1 MEKVEKILSLINKH
15 RDLTLSQEE
24 DNELQDWLAESEENR
39 SLFAE
44 LTDHMAVADK
54 LKAYAQIN
62 SEAVWEKTLQQ
73 IDPSAKVVPLYPVHR
88 ALWKYPAAAAV
99 VVALSVAGWL
109 YFKPAANQ
117 PVVEIQPASESTDEI
132 VPGSAKAT
140 LTLID
145 GSKKGLDNTTDQQK
159 IKQGNIIISRA
170 SGQIA
175 YNSANGAS
183 GNDPIAV
190 GSTVLYNTVSTP
202 RGGQFQVILPD
213 GSIVWL
219 NAASSLRFPIAFAGG
234 ERNVSLTGEAFFE
247 VAPMANKPF
256 KVTIVSPLGNGGTVE
271 VLGTRFNINA
281 YVDDAVVKTT
291 LLHGSVKLTTQS
303 SVQQVLRPGQEAFVD
318 RGGKIEKVSKVDTAT
333 AIAWRNSALNLE
345 GDVKAVM
352 QEIGRWYNLE
362 IEYGGKIPVKS
373 LKGQIPR
380 NYPIADLISLLKS
393 QGIDAALNRKDR
405 KIVII

>member
-1 MEKVEKILSLINKH
+1 MEKVEKILSLITKH

-73 IDPSAKVVPLYPVHR
+73 IDPSAKVVPLYPVQR
-88 ALWKYPAAAAV
+88 ARWKYPAAAV
-99 VVALSVAGWL
+99 VVLALSVAGWL
-109 YFKPAANQ
+109 YFKPAVDQ
-117 PVVEIQPASESTDEI
+117 PVVEIQPASGSTDEI

-145 GSKKGLDNTTDQQK
+145 GSKKGLDNTTAQQK
-159 IKQGNIIISRA
+159 IEQGNIIISKG

-183 GNDPIAV
+183 ENDPAV

-256 KVTIVSPLGNGGTVE
+256 KVTIGSPLGNGGTVE

-281 YVDDAVVKTT
+281 YADDAVVKTT

-303 SVQQVLRPGQEAFVD
+303 AVQQVLRPGQEAFVD
-318 RGGKIEKVSKVDTAT
+318 RGGKVEKVSEVDITTAVS
-333 AIAWRNSALNLE
+333 WRNSKLNLE
-345 GDVKAVM
+345 GDVKTVM
-352 QEIGRWYNLE
+352 QEIGRWYDLK